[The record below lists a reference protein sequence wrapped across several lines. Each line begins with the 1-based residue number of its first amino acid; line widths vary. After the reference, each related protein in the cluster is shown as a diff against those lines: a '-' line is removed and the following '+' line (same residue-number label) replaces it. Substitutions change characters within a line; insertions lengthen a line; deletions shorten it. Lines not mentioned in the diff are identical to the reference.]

1 MLGHNVLS
9 KRGDMK
15 DLIYFSMAA
24 LALSGCGSS
33 SSDGGDGGAVGND
46 AGMAS
51 HLMPGAPCAVDPTPS
66 DLDGDM
72 IDDVIERRTGTNPV
86 HPDTDGDGIVD
97 GCEDFDR
104 DGVVDPGEMNPREND
119 TDGDCIPDGA
129 EDKDG
134 DGEVGEGETNP
145 VGRDSDGDGITD
157 GLEDSNCNGEF
168 EDRETNPLSTD
179 TDGDGFEDGA
189 EDANVNGMV
198 DTRET
203 DPRYADTD
211 RDGLPDSIEDTNGDR
226 VLNPGETDPL
236 NPDSDG
242 DGVYDGS
249 EDRNA
254 NGEQDEGELDPG
266 DSDSDDDGI
275 VDGLE
280 DRNGDGIYQVPGE
293 GDEFSGETDGLNPD
307 TDGDG
312 LIDGLDEDRNG
323 NGQVDPGENNPR
335 VVDVNDGSPQVQI
348 CATRHLTPIE
358 IWDSP
363 RHHARLALPSAVFD
377 TRRELSTGGIAVGL
391 AYADVEQD
399 RDVHAF
405 MISRSPND
413 QVMHAPG
420 GRRAFTQAQQDV
432 AAITNAGFEVSP
444 GSPRVFTTADEY
456 EAAVVVLQL
465 AAPGVSA
472 LQARNQIA
480 SALAPGVVGLPVPG
494 GEPQSGNYRM
504 VMSEIYRS
512 SAQVITLF
520 AIAPVTDDRELEGQ
534 RGIASENLAGG
545 SNLAGDN
552 AEIARHCGYSPIS
565 RSSSVDFLWIVDN
578 SGSMRQEQDAVMAAA
593 RSMVDELDRANL
605 DWRLAVTT
613 TDGSGTIRGGGFTSS
628 GDEFIQRVNVGIG
641 GNPREVGLISGRR
654 AIANLLPRAM
664 EDPAK
669 LRFETPL
676 VIVFL
681 SDEEDTNVQ
690 NARCRDD
697 RQCVEQNI
705 AEFIEFYRGETN
717 DYRSPVGFD
726 SPGPVF
732 SIINLPNF
740 DCRGVQN
747 AHSYDLLAI
756 ETGGRSE
763 SICGRD
769 GNLDYTEL
777 MGEIAQ
783 TAAGIAS
790 DYPIQER
797 PIATTFKAGIQHN
810 DEPVRVL
817 ARSRRDGF
825 DYDVTQNRLIIYGNQ
840 DTQDGDQ
847 LWASYRYW
855 LPPRCMIEGCPNG
868 QSCNKEEDRCTDD

>member
-1 MLGHNVLS
+1 MRSLVYLS
-9 KRGDMK
+9 AVA
-15 DLIYFSMAA
+15 LIV
-24 LALSGCGSS
+24 SGCESGPGGGGGQGGGGSS
-33 SSDGGDGGAVGND
+33 TAD
-46 AGMAS
+46 AGFGAN
-51 HLMPGAPCAVDPTPS
+51 LMPGAPCAVDPTPE

-72 IDDVIERRTGTNPV
+72 IEDVIERRTGTNPLN
-86 HPDTDGDGIVD
+86 PDTDGDGIVD

-104 DGVVDPGEMNPREND
+104 DGVVDPGEMDPRNED
-119 TDGDCIPDGA
+119 TDGDCIPDGK
-129 EDKDG
+129 EDKNG
-134 DGEVGEGETNP
+134 DGEVGEGETDP
-145 VGRDSDGDGITD
+145 VGTDSDGDGITD

-189 EDANVNGMV
+189 EDANVNGMR

-203 DPRYADTD
+203 DPRYADSD
-211 RDGLPDSIEDTNGDR
+211 RDGLPDSVEDTDGNR
-226 VLNPGETDPL
+226 VVNPGETDPL

-242 DGVYDGS
+242 DGVYDGA

-266 DSDSDDDGI
+266 DPDSDDDGI

-280 DRNGDGIYQVPGE
+280 DRNGDGVYQAPGE
-293 GDEFSGETDGLNPD
+293 GEEFSGETDGLNPD

-312 LIDGLDEDRNG
+312 LVDGLDEDRNG

-335 VVDVNDGSPQVQI
+335 VADVNEGSPQVQI

-363 RHHARLALPSAVFD
+363 RHHARLALPAAVYG
-377 TRRELSTGGIAVGL
+377 TRRELSMGGIAVGL
-391 AYADVEQD
+391 AYADVEAD

-405 MISRSPND
+405 MISRAPND

-432 AAITNAGFEVSP
+432 AAIANAGFEVAP

-456 EAAVVVLQL
+456 EAAVVVLPV
-465 AAPGVSA
+465 AAPGMSA

-480 SALAPGVVGLPVPG
+480 TALVPGITGLPAAG

-512 SAQVITLF
+512 NAQVITLF
-520 AIAPVTDDRELEGQ
+520 AIAPVSDDRELEGQ

-552 AEIARHCGYSPIS
+552 AEIARHCGNSPIS

-613 TDGSGTIRGGGFTSS
+613 TDGSGTIVGGGFTAN
-628 GDEFIQRVNVGIG
+628 GDEFIQRVNVGTSG
-641 GNPREVGLISGRR
+641 SATEVGLTSGRR
-654 AIANLLPRAM
+654 AITNLLPRAL

-676 VIVFL
+676 VIVIL
-681 SDEEDTNVQ
+681 SDEED
-690 NARCRDD
+690 ADIKRAGCRNN
-697 RQCVEQNI
+697 RQCAEQNI
-705 AEFIEFYRGETN
+705 GDFIEFYRGETN
-717 DYRSPVGFD
+717 EYRSPVGFD

-740 DCRGVQN
+740 GCTGDE

-763 SICGRD
+763 SICGRN

-777 MGEIAQ
+777 MGDIAQ

-797 PIATTFKAGIQHN
+797 PIATTFKAGIQSG
-810 DEPVRVL
+810 EQPVRVL
-817 ARSRRDGF
+817 NRSRRNGF

-855 LPPRCMIEGCPNG
+855 LPPQCMIEGCPNG